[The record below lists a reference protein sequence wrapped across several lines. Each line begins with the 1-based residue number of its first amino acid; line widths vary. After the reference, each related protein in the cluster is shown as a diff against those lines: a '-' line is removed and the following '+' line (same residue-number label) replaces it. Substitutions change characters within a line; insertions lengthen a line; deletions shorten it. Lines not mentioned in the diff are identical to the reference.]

1 MTFYSQ
7 YLMKHDQQLLQHFT
21 RAVQINQSF
30 KKKCTII
37 AISWQIGPKDSMSD
51 NQRSKERTCK
61 TIIYLIQNEI

>member
-1 MTFYSQ
+1 MINNYYNILQGQ
-7 YLMKHDQQLLQHFT
+7 YKS
-21 RAVQINQSF
+21 INHL